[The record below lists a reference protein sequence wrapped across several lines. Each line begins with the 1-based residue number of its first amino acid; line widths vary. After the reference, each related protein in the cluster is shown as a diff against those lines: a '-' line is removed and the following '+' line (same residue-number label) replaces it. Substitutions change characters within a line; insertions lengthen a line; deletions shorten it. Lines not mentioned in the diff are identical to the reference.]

1 MFLPSLVQ
9 STSSCSEKLQHW
21 GPVGSKGGVS
31 KPCFITFIQ
40 RDMDIINQLFTL
52 VRLAAGAVEWGQVV
66 GIRFDA
72 FNKKD
77 KVRGVK
83 KV

>member
-1 MFLPSLVQ
+1 
-9 STSSCSEKLQHW
+9 
-21 GPVGSKGGVS
+21 
-31 KPCFITFIQ
+31 
-40 RDMDIINQLFTL
+40 MDIINQLFTL